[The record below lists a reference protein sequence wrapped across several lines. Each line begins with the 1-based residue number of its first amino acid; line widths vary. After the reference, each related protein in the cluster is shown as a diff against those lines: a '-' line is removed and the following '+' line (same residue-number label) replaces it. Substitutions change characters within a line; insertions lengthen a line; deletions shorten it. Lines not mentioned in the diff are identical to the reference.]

1 MKKFDLIS
9 NNPMTKKEVSRML
22 DKNTPHDLQ
31 FIMKEIEKNQ
41 EFFYSYFI
49 SLPKG
54 ETLWLD
60 TTIVSIDNRQNGVEI
75 AAGFI
80 NERSDTDY
88 RDSVNTR
95 NDEDNKSGL
104 PNMTYGWE
112 YLENKINKSKQKN
125 KKFTVYK
132 VLIAQFNKILNTF
145 GHEIATEVISKTSK
159 RLVQFMYEKGFI
171 FHSYTDGWYAVVRG
185 EKNLQEMAGKLISIV
200 QKPLIVNNQII
211 HLNANVGIGLY
222 PRDGENVADLM
233 KHTTIAASSAVEMGP
248 GREGFYI
255 QDKTIGLLRESQLTA
270 DLFQSIQNNEL
281 YLEYQPKID
290 IKTLTV
296 TGAEAL
302 LRWKHPIWENVSPAE
317 FIPLAKSMG
326 LDEDITVFVIGKSIQ
341 QLKKWQ
347 DAGVSSPRISI
358 NLAPENFLLPN
369 LYQFIKKTLKKY
381 KVSPEQFEIE
391 ITEETKLKYDETLI
405 STIERIQSLGVKLA
419 LDDLGSGFSSVY
431 DLLHYNFNTVKI
443 DRQAIDDLENSEEQ
457 QIIIKALLDLFRRLK
472 VTTVVE
478 GVERKEQFD
487 IIREIGCDQIQ
498 GFYFSPSISS
508 EEMTKW
514 FQMDYAVPSNA
525 PEERRLERRKYFRVK
540 LSHSLTAKMRILSI
554 QEKEITLERDTKIL
568 IQDIGPGGL
577 KFYSYLHLPA
587 KDSIVYGF
595 DIELLG
601 EHYNLTGKIV
611 WNQELKKGIFE
622 HGVEF
627 SISESER
634 EKLTSALFKL
644 SAILREQPSYTDNSI
659 IEEEPVLH
667 LRKLNI
673 KRKTEQ

>member
-145 GHEIATEVISKTSK
+145 GYEIATEVISKTSK

-171 FHSYTDGWYAVVRG
+171 FHSYTDGWYVVVPG

-200 QKPLIVNNQII
+200 QKPLIVNKQKI

-248 GREGFYI
+248 GRKGFYI
-255 QDKTIGLLRESQLTA
+255 HEESIKLLKDSQLIS
-270 DLFQSIQNNEL
+270 DLFLSIQKNEL

-290 IKTLTV
+290 AKSLAV

-302 LRWKHPIWENVSPAE
+302 IRWHHPVWGDLSAGE
-317 FIPLAKSMG
+317 FIPFVKSMG
-326 LDEDITVFVIGKSIQ
+326 LEEDISVFIINEAVR
-341 QLKKWQ
+341 QLKQWEKE
-347 DAGVSSPRISI
+347 GVSDPRVSI
-358 NLAPENFLLPN
+358 NLSPENFSIPS
-369 LYQFIKKTLKKY
+369 LYNYIKRILKKH
-381 KVSPEQFEIE
+381 KVSPQQLEIE
-391 ITEETKLKYDETLI
+391 ITEDTKLNYDKEI
-405 STIERIQSLGVKLA
+405 IESVEKIRNLGVSVA
-419 LDDLGSGFSSVY
+419 LDDIGDGFSSIY
-431 DLLHYNFNTVKI
+431 DLIYFKFATVKI
-443 DRQAIDDLENSEEQ
+443 DRMAIDDLENNQEQ
-457 QIIIKALLDLFRRLK
+457 KIIVKALIDICKSLK
-472 VTTVVE
+472 IKSIVE
-478 GVERKEQFD
+478 GVERKEQL
-487 IIREIGCDQIQ
+487 EILRDMGCDEIQ
-498 GFYFSPSISS
+498 GFYFSPSVSS
-508 EEMTKW
+508 EEMKKW
-514 FQMDYAVPSNA
+514 FQMDHAVPSDQTL
-525 PEERRLERRKYFRVK
+525 EKRLERRKYFRLK
-540 LSHSLTAKMRILSI
+540 FPHSLYAEMKILSI
-554 QEKEITLERDTKIL
+554 QGKEISLERNTKIL
-568 IQDIGPGGL
+568 IQDMGPGGL
-577 KFYSYLHLPA
+577 KFYSYLRLPA
-587 KDSIVYGF
+587 NDLIVYGF
-595 DIELLG
+595 ELEILG
-601 EHYNLTGKIV
+601 ERYNLRGKVV
-611 WNQELKKGIFE
+611 WNKEFRRSIFE
-622 HGVEF
+622 HGVKF
-627 SISESER
+627 SMSESER
-634 EKLTSALFKL
+634 ERLTSSLFRL
-644 SAILREQPSYTDNSI
+644 SAILREKPSFIDNSI
-659 IEEEPVLH
+659 IAEDPVLY
-667 LRKLNI
+667 LRKLNV
-673 KRKTEQ
+673 KREVES